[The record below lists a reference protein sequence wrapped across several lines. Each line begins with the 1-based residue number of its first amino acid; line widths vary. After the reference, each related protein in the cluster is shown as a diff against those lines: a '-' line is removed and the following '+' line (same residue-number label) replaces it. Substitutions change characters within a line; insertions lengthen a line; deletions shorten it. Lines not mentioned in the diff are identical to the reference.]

1 MKASRL
7 LKYFIAFG
15 VLYFAIHAMAAT
27 EEISA
32 DRAVS
37 STSSADSASTA
48 APHSEV
54 YKINDGYGE
63 YVGQGKTKIQAQS
76 GAREACVNAK
86 IDAYES
92 RHGMTPDPDTA
103 DLMIDSCINK

>member
-1 MKASRL
+1 MKPERL
-7 LKYFIAFG
+7 LMYFIAFG

-27 EEISA
+27 NADDLSA
-32 DRAVS
+32 QRS
-37 STSSADSASTA
+37 LTSAEAASTA
-48 APHSEV
+48 AHSEI

-63 YVGQGKTKIQAQS
+63 YTGQGQSKIEAQS

-86 IDAYES
+86 VAAYEN
-92 RHGMTPDPDTA
+92 RHGVTPDPDTA